1 MRSNSCFHNTFVVE
15 TVTEDSTSHVQGDD
29 KGHDNACDILRNN
42 YSALSQSITKPVRVA
57 ECLRAENVLSDDS
70 FSCIIS
76 ARGSLSDCRAFL
88 LKAVRHA
95 IKSDYKCLE
104 LFVAVLRKFSETAF
118 IGDNIHKEYSKLHI
132 HLIINIVAT
141 TLGQNYMNEDEKE
154 ELEIHLKEGGAM
166 I

>member
-1 MRSNSCFHNTFVVE
+1 MRNNSCFHNTFVVE

-57 ECLRAENVLSDDS
+57 EYLCDENVLSNDNV
-70 FSCIIS
+70 SCITS
-76 ARGSLSDCRAFL
+76 ARGSPSDCRALL

-118 IGDNIHKEYSKLHI
+118 IGDNIHKEYSRLHI
-132 HLIINIVAT
+132 HLIINIVAN
-141 TLGQNYMNEDEKE
+141 L
-154 ELEIHLKEGGAM
+154 H
-166 I
+166 